1 MKNDRAKFGIPNL
14 LQSQDIRQNL
24 DEDITNSRISGQSL
38 KNKNCHNF
46 KTNIII
52 LT

>member
-1 MKNDRAKFGIPNL
+1 MKNNRAKFGIPNL
-14 LQSQDIRQNL
+14 PQSLDIRQNL
-24 DEDITNSRISGQSL
+24 DGDITNSWISGQSL

-46 KTNIII
+46 KTRIII